1 MYNVLDSFSL
11 ALASIRSHGFR
22 SFLTML
28 GIIIGVASVIAIVAL
43 SQALGEIV
51 ASNFKGL
58 GSNSMSIRS
67 LTTAEQ
73 ALQGKLH
80 RLTLNDY
87 RHIVRHVED
96 IGDIAPSFSPFG
108 DYGTA
113 IKHDATTVFA
123 RVHAVTPNYQVL
135 SQAVPQHGRY
145 ISNDDVNTH
154 RRVCVIG
161 KKLRE
166 KLHLP
171 ANPIG
176 RFIEL
181 GGQWCKVVGVTEPR
195 AEAFGGA
202 QDDQALTPFS
212 TGQSLVADPAQIDIA
227 VTFNVIESEQLAGVR
242 ERTAGL
248 LRQLHR
254 LEPGEK
260 DDFEIFT
267 AVQLQEML
275 SRVVGSM
282 SMVLAGIVGISL
294 LVGGIGIMN
303 VMLISVTERT
313 REIGICKA
321 LGAQRHH
328 ILAQFLIEAS
338 MLSLLGGIIGIV
350 AGYLLA
356 LLASSLIPLLS
367 APSIP
372 WWAMTLALG
381 FSSVVGLVFGI
392 LPAAK
397 AANLDPIV
405 ALRFE

>member
-1 MYNVLDSFSL
+1 MLEVLDSFRL

-22 SFLTML
+22 SVLTML

-43 SQALGEIV
+43 SQALGDII

-67 LTTAEQ
+67 LTTPEQ
-73 ALQGKLH
+73 ALQGKFH

-87 RHIVRHVED
+87 RHILRHVDD
-96 IGDIAPSFSPFG
+96 IADIAPSFSPFG

-113 IKHDATTVFA
+113 IKHGSTTVFA
-123 RVHAVTPNYQVL
+123 RVAAVTPNYRIL
-135 SQAVPQHGRY
+135 SQATPQYGRY
-145 ISNDDVNTH
+145 ISNDDVDTR

-171 ANPIG
+171 DNPVG
-176 RFIEL
+176 QFIEL
-181 GGQWCKVVGVTEPR
+181 GGQWFKVVGVTEPL

-202 QDDQALTPFS
+202 QDDRALIPFS
-212 TGQSLVADPAQIDIA
+212 TGQSLVADPAQIDLA
-227 VTFNVIESEQLAGVR
+227 VTFNVVDSEQLAAVQD
-242 ERTAGL
+242 RTASL

-254 LEPGEK
+254 LQPGEK

-282 SMVLAGIVGISL
+282 TTVLAGIVGISL

-328 ILAQFLIEAS
+328 ILVQFLMEAA
-338 MLSLLGGIIGIV
+338 MLSLGGGVIGV
-350 AGYLLA
+350 MVGYLLA
-356 LLASSLIPLLS
+356 LVASGLVPALP

-372 WWAMTLALG
+372 WWAMVLALG
-381 FSSVVGLVFGI
+381 FSTVVGLLFGI

-397 AANLDPIV
+397 AANLDPIE

>member
-1 MYNVLDSFSL
+1 MHNVLDSFCL

-22 SFLTML
+22 SVLTML

-43 SQALGEIV
+43 SQALGDII

-67 LTTAEQ
+67 LTTPEQ
-73 ALQGKLH
+73 ALQGRFN
-80 RLTLNDY
+80 RLTFNDY

-96 IGDIAPSFSPFG
+96 ISDIAPSFSPFG

-113 IKHDATTVFA
+113 IKHASTTVFA
-123 RVHAVTPNYQVL
+123 RVSAVTPNYQLL
-135 SQAVPQHGRY
+135 SQATPQYGRY
-145 ISNDDVNTH
+145 ISNDDVATH

-161 KKLRE
+161 KKLRD

-171 ANPIG
+171 NNPIG
-176 RFIEL
+176 QFIEL
-181 GGQWCKVVGVTEPR
+181 GGQWFKVVGVTEPH

-202 QDDQALTPFS
+202 QDDQALIPFS
-212 TGQSLVADPAQIDIA
+212 TGQSLAADPAQIDLA
-227 VTFNVIESEQLAGVR
+227 VTFNVIDSEQLAAVQ
-242 ERTAGL
+242 ERTASL

-254 LEPGEK
+254 IQPGDK

-267 AVQLQEML
+267 AVQLQEIM

-282 SMVLAGIVGISL
+282 TLVLTGIVGISL

-321 LGAQRHH
+321 LGARRHH
-328 ILAQFLIEAS
+328 ILMQFLMEAA
-338 MLSLLGGIIGIV
+338 MLSLLGGAIGVV
-350 AGYLLA
+350 AGYLLS
-356 LLASSLIPLLS
+356 LLASALIPALS

-381 FSSVVGLVFGI
+381 FSTLVGLLFGI

-397 AANLDPIV
+397 AANLDPIE

>member
-1 MYNVLDSFSL
+1 MSNLLDSFGL

-22 SFLTML
+22 SVLTML

-43 SQALGEIV
+43 SQAMGDII

-58 GSNSMSIRS
+58 GSNSMSLRS
-67 LTTAEQ
+67 LTTPEQ
-73 ALQGKLH
+73 ALQGKFN
-80 RLTLNDY
+80 RITLNDY
-87 RHIVRHVED
+87 RHILRHVGD
-96 IGDIAPSFSPFG
+96 IDDIAPSFSPFG

-113 IKHDATTVFA
+113 IKHGSTTVFA
-123 RVHAVTPNYQVL
+123 RVSAVTPNYRIL
-135 SQAVPQHGRY
+135 SQATPQYGRY
-145 ISNDDVNTH
+145 ISNDDVATR

-161 KKLRE
+161 RKLRE

-171 ANPIG
+171 ANPVG

-181 GGQWCKVVGVTEPR
+181 GGQWFKVVGVTEPR
-195 AEAFGGA
+195 TEAFGGA
-202 QDDQALTPFS
+202 PDDHAVIPFS
-212 TGQSLVADPAQIDIA
+212 TGQSLVADPAQLDLAI
-227 VTFNVIESEQLAGVR
+227 TFNVIDSEQLAAVQD
-242 ERTAGL
+242 RTASL

-254 LEPGEK
+254 IAPGQK

-282 SMVLAGIVGISL
+282 TMVLAGIVGISL

-328 ILAQFLIEAS
+328 ILVQFLMEAA
-338 MLSLLGGIIGIV
+338 MLSLVGGIIGAV
-350 AGYLLA
+350 LGYLLA
-356 LLASSLIPLLS
+356 LLASSLVPGLA
-367 APSIP
+367 APTIP
-372 WWAMTLALG
+372 WWAMVLALA
-381 FSSVVGLVFGI
+381 FSTLVGLLFGI

-397 AANLDPIV
+397 AANLDPIE